1 MDQCNHYLWQ
11 IPTAPFRV
19 LRDVFTPTPEE
30 IKLLRFP
37 LRNNPEMSRES
48 VWAYVL
54 ALQVK
59 SGDKLPDESAL
70 LTSLKEMSNHYHT
83 FDSRTAL
90 KQLDNLKVIS
100 PEVMTASL
108 KRLVSEDH
116 AYVD

>member
-1 MDQCNHYLWQ
+1 
-11 IPTAPFRV
+11 
-19 LRDVFTPTPEE
+19 
-30 IKLLRFP
+30 
-37 LRNNPEMSRES
+37 MSRES

-100 PEVMTASL
+100 PDVMTASL